1 MKKRREFIQT
11 MLGLTAGMML
21 PVRSFGN
28 LTASDQWG
36 EILPQRK
43 LGNTGE
49 SVTMLGVG
57 GYHVGWTTERDAQ
70 EVIEAAIEGGIRFFD
85 TAESYANGESERRYG
100 KYLTPKYRDD
110 IFLMTKTF
118 TQDAKTAREHLE
130 GSLRRL
136 NTDHLDLWQIHSL
149 QSPEDVD
156 TRIANGLLDVV
167 REAKESGKARHI
179 GFTGHQ
185 NPYAHLRM
193 LERTGGMELFSTC
206 QFPVNLID
214 FASEHSFVRKVIPQA
229 IDNNLAILAMKTL
242 ADGRFF
248 GTKVMEGKEIWKS
261 DDSVIPGR
269 LSIREALFFSWSMP
283 ISVLITGA
291 ENAGFIKEKIALAKA
306 FKEMNEAT
314 REKLA
319 NKVADL
325 AEEGKVEYY
334 KKV

>member
-11 MLGLTAGMML
+11 MMGLTAGMML
-21 PVRSFGN
+21 PYRSLGFN
-28 LTASDQWG
+28 STTDKWG

-49 SVTMLGVG
+49 NVTMLGVG
-57 GYHVGWTTERDAQ
+57 GYHVGWTAERDAQ
-70 EVIEAAIEGGIRFFD
+70 EVIEAAVEGGIRFFD
-85 TAESYANGESERRYG
+85 TAESYASGESERRYG
-100 KYLTPKYRDD
+100 KYLVPKYRDD

-136 NTDHLDLWQIHSL
+136 HTDHVDLWQIHSL

-167 REAKESGKARHI
+167 REAKESGKARYI

-193 LERTGGMELFSTC
+193 LEKTGGMELFSTC
-206 QFPVNLID
+206 QFPVNLVD
-214 FASEHSFVRKVIPQA
+214 LASEHSFVRNVIPKA
-229 IDNNLAILAMKTL
+229 MNSNLAVLAMKTL

-248 GTKVMEGKEIWKS
+248 GKKVMNGEEVWQS
-261 DDSVIPGR
+261 DDPVVPGR
-269 LSIREALFFSWSMP
+269 LSMKEALFFSWSMP

-306 FKEMNEAT
+306 FRKMDEST
-314 REKLA
+314 REQLA
-319 NKVADL
+319 HKVADL
-325 AEEGKVEYY
+325 AEKGKVEYY